1 MIVPYLR
8 QDLEIFRGNSRE
20 DGSPAWLLYDAVRN
34 KYFTLGLT
42 AFRLINNWSGGED
55 IQNFEKKINSQGI
68 ETTGD
73 EIKSFVSFLQQNNLI
88 IQPQGQGV
96 PFLMQQKNSLK
107 KSWLMHLI
115 HSYLFFKVPLFKPDE
130 WLERTLDKVKFL
142 GSKKIRNI
150 IYLLGFIGLFFVI
163 QQFENFTKTFLY
175 FFSFK
180 GLMIYFITL
189 ILVKCL
195 HELGH
200 AYVAKYHGC
209 RVSAIG
215 IAFLVFFPFLY
226 TDTTDAWRLRNHK
239 DRLLIN
245 FAGILTELH
254 LALIATFVWGILPEG
269 GLKSA
274 AFFIATTSWIS
285 SIVINVSPFM
295 RFDGYYV
302 FSDWL
307 KAENLQPRSFALAKW
322 KIRETLFGFNHKPPE
337 EINPSRRWTFIIY
350 AWSTWIYRFFL
361 FIGIALLVYYF
372 AFKVLGIIL
381 FVIEIYWF
389 IMLPILKELKQWW
402 MMRSEIKINKQSFR
416 TISILIICLMILFL
430 PWKSSMKIPA
440 IYVSEKYSKIYAPYP
455 AKIKEVFIVKEQ
467 EVDLGQNLIELYS
480 PELDEEINSIQRKIQ
495 LTKTKINRMSGTSGN
510 MDEYLTYQQRFIALQ
525 SELSGLIKIR
535 EKLVIKAPNKGKVK
549 DLASLSNNMWVS
561 NLDQL
566 LGIVHYGTGN
576 VKAFI
581 KEEQIDRFQENT
593 PAVFIPN
600 DGDHKK
606 IHLISKK
613 LDLSA
618 VNNLPYISLASIHN
632 GPIGIRNFTSGEYQ
646 YRPETAHYV
655 ADFKLVNKSSIK
667 FELPG
672 YVHIEGSRYSPFVKL
687 FKMYL
692 LFLSEKVAY
701 NKD

>member
-1 MIVPYLR
+1 MIIPYLR

-34 KYFTLGLT
+34 KYFTVGLT
-42 AFRLINNWSGGED
+42 AFRLIKNWRGGED

-73 EIKSFVSFLQQNNLI
+73 EIKSFIAFLQQNNLI

-107 KSWLMHLI
+107 KSWIMNLI
-115 HSYLFFKVPLFKPDE
+115 HSYLFFKIPLFTPDE
-130 WLERTLDKVKFL
+130 WLGRTLNKVKFL

-150 IYLLGFIGLFFVI
+150 IYILGFIGLFFVI

-175 FFSFK
+175 FFSLK

-189 ILVKCL
+189 VFVKCL

-200 AYVAKYHGC
+200 AYIAKYHGC

-254 LALIATFVWGILPEG
+254 LALIATFVWGVLPEG

-285 SIVINVSPFM
+285 SIAINVSPFM

-337 EINPSRRWTFIIY
+337 EISPSRRWTFIIY
-350 AWSTWIYRFFL
+350 AWSTWVYRFFL

-381 FVIEIYWF
+381 FAIEIYWF
-389 IMLPILKELKQWW
+389 IMLPIIKEMKQWW
-402 MMRSEIKINKQSFR
+402 MMRSEMKLNKQTFR
-416 TISILIICLMILFL
+416 TISILTITLMVLFL

-440 IYVSEKYSKIYAPYP
+440 VYISEKYSKIYSPYP
-455 AKIKEVFIVKEQ
+455 AKIKSVFITKDQ
-467 EVDLGQNLIELYS
+467 EVEAGQNLIELYS
-480 PELDEEINSIQRKIQ
+480 PELDKEINSIRRKIL

-510 MDEYLTYQQRFIALQ
+510 MDEYLTYNQRLIALQ
-525 SELSGLIKIR
+525 SELSGLTKSR

-549 DLASLSNNMWVS
+549 DLVSLSNEMWVS

-581 KEEQIDRFQENT
+581 REEQIDRFQENT

-606 IHLISKK
+606 IHLISNK
-613 LDLSA
+613 LDLSS
-618 VNNLPYISLASIHN
+618 VNNLPYVALASIHS
-632 GPIGIRNFTSGEYQ
+632 GPIAIRNFTSGEYQ
-646 YRPETAHYV
+646 YRPETAHYI

-672 YVHIEGSRYSPFVKL
+672 YVHVEGNRYSPFVRFFRNVFSVL
-687 FKMYL
+687 IRESGF
-692 LFLSEKVAY
+692 
-701 NKD
+701 

>member
-1 MIVPYLR
+1 MIIPYLR

-34 KYFTLGLT
+34 KYFTVGLT
-42 AFRLINNWSGGED
+42 AFRLIKNWRGGED

-73 EIKSFVSFLQQNNLI
+73 EIKSFIGFLQQNNLI

-96 PFLMQQKNSLK
+96 PYLMQQKNSLK
-107 KSWLMHLI
+107 KSWIMNLI
-115 HSYLFFKVPLFKPDE
+115 HSYLFFKIPLFTPDE
-130 WLERTLDKVKFL
+130 WLGRTLNKVKFL

-150 IYLLGFIGLFFVI
+150 IYILGFIGLFFVI

-175 FFSFK
+175 FFSLK

-189 ILVKCL
+189 VFVKCL

-200 AYVAKYHGC
+200 AYIAKYHGC

-254 LALIATFVWGILPEG
+254 LALIATFVWGVLPEG

-285 SIVINVSPFM
+285 SIAINVSPFM

-322 KIRETLFGFNHKPPE
+322 KVRETLFGFNHKPPE
-337 EINPSRRWTFIIY
+337 EISPSRRWTFIIY
-350 AWSTWIYRFFL
+350 AWSTWVYRFFL

-381 FVIEIYWF
+381 FAIEIYWF
-389 IMLPILKELKQWW
+389 IMLPIIKEMKQWW
-402 MMRSEIKINKQSFR
+402 MMRSEMKLNKQTFR
-416 TISILIICLMILFL
+416 TISILTITLMVLFL

-440 IYVSEKYSKIYAPYP
+440 VYISEKYSKIYSPYP
-455 AKIKEVFIVKEQ
+455 AKIKSVFITKDQ
-467 EVDLGQNLIELYS
+467 EVEAGQNLIELYS
-480 PELDEEINSIQRKIQ
+480 PELDKEINSIRRKIR

-510 MDEYLTYQQRFIALQ
+510 MDEYLTYNQRLIALQ
-525 SELSGLIKIR
+525 SELSGLTKTK

-549 DLASLSNNMWVS
+549 DLVSLSDEMWVS

-581 KEEQIDRFQENT
+581 REEQIDRFQENT

-606 IHLISKK
+606 IHLISNK
-613 LDLSA
+613 LDLSS
-618 VNNLPYISLASIHN
+618 VNNLPYVALASIHS
-632 GPIGIRNFTSGEYQ
+632 GPIAIRNFTSGEYQ
-646 YRPETAHYV
+646 YRPETAHYI

-672 YVHIEGSRYSPFVKL
+672 YVHVEGNRYSPFVRFFRNVFSVL
-687 FKMYL
+687 IRESGF
-692 LFLSEKVAY
+692 
-701 NKD
+701 

>member
-1 MIVPYLR
+1 MIIPYLR

-34 KYFTLGLT
+34 KYFTVGLT
-42 AFRLINNWSGGED
+42 AFRLIKNWRGGED

-73 EIKSFVSFLQQNNLI
+73 EIKSFIGFLQQNNLI

-107 KSWLMHLI
+107 KSWIMNLI
-115 HSYLFFKVPLFKPDE
+115 HSYLFFKIPLFTPDE
-130 WLERTLDKVKFL
+130 WLGRTLNKVKFL

-150 IYLLGFIGLFFVI
+150 IYILGFIGLFFVI

-175 FFSFK
+175 FFSLK
-180 GLMIYFITL
+180 GLMLYFITL
-189 ILVKCL
+189 VFVKCL

-200 AYVAKYHGC
+200 AYIAKYHGC

-254 LALIATFVWGILPEG
+254 LALIATFVWGVLPEG

-285 SIVINVSPFM
+285 SIAINVSPFM

-322 KIRETLFGFNHKPPE
+322 KVRETLFGFNHKPPE
-337 EINPSRRWTFIIY
+337 EISPSRRWTFIIY
-350 AWSTWIYRFFL
+350 AWSTWVYRFFL

-381 FVIEIYWF
+381 FAIEIYWF
-389 IMLPILKELKQWW
+389 IMLPIIKEMKQWW
-402 MMRSEIKINKQSFR
+402 MMRSEMKLNKQTFR
-416 TISILIICLMILFL
+416 TISILTITLMVLFL

-440 IYVSEKYSKIYAPYP
+440 VYISEKYSKIYSPYP
-455 AKIKEVFIVKEQ
+455 AKIKSVFITKDQ
-467 EVDLGQNLIELYS
+467 EVEAGQNLIELYS
-480 PELDEEINSIQRKIQ
+480 PELDKEINSIRRKIL

-510 MDEYLTYQQRFIALQ
+510 MDEYLTYNQRLIALQ
-525 SELSGLIKIR
+525 SELSGLTKTK

-549 DLASLSNNMWVS
+549 DLVSLSDEMWVS

-581 KEEQIDRFQENT
+581 REEQIDRFQENT

-606 IHLISKK
+606 IHLISNK
-613 LDLSA
+613 LDLSS
-618 VNNLPYISLASIHN
+618 VNNLPYVALASIHS
-632 GPIGIRNFTSGEYQ
+632 GPIAIRNFTSGEYQ
-646 YRPETAHYV
+646 YRPETAHYI

-672 YVHIEGSRYSPFVKL
+672 YVHVEGNRYSPFVRFFRNVFSVL
-687 FKMYL
+687 IRESGF
-692 LFLSEKVAY
+692 
-701 NKD
+701 

>member
-1 MIVPYLR
+1 MIIPYLR

-34 KYFTLGLT
+34 KYFTVGLT
-42 AFRLINNWSGGED
+42 AFRLIKNWRGGED

-73 EIKSFVSFLQQNNLI
+73 EIKSFIGFLQQNNLI

-96 PFLMQQKNSLK
+96 PYLMQQKNSLK
-107 KSWLMHLI
+107 KSWIMNLI
-115 HSYLFFKVPLFKPDE
+115 HSYLFFKIPLFTPDE
-130 WLERTLDKVKFL
+130 WLGRTLHKVKFL

-150 IYLLGFIGLFFVI
+150 IYILGFIGLFFVI

-180 GLMIYFITL
+180 GLMIYFVTL
-189 ILVKCL
+189 VFVKCL

-200 AYVAKYHGC
+200 AYIAKYHGC

-254 LALIATFVWGILPEG
+254 LALIATFVWGVLPEG

-285 SIVINVSPFM
+285 SIAINVSPFM

-337 EINPSRRWTFIIY
+337 EISPSRRWTFIIY
-350 AWSTWIYRFFL
+350 AWSTWVYRFFL

-381 FVIEIYWF
+381 FAIEIYWF
-389 IMLPILKELKQWW
+389 IMLPIIKEMKQWW
-402 MMRSEIKINKQSFR
+402 MMRSEMKLNKQTFR
-416 TISILIICLMILFL
+416 TISILTITLMVLFL

-440 IYVSEKYSKIYAPYP
+440 VYISEKYSKIYSPYP
-455 AKIKEVFIVKEQ
+455 AKIKSVFITKDQ
-467 EVDLGQNLIELYS
+467 EVEAGQNLIELYS
-480 PELDEEINSIQRKIQ
+480 PELDKEINSIRRKIR

-510 MDEYLTYQQRFIALQ
+510 MDEYLTYNQRLIALQ
-525 SELSGLIKIR
+525 SELSGLTKTK

-549 DLASLSNNMWVS
+549 DLVSLSNEMWVS

-581 KEEQIDRFQENT
+581 REEQIDRFQENT

-606 IHLISKK
+606 IHLISNK
-613 LDLSA
+613 LDLSS
-618 VNNLPYISLASIHN
+618 VNNLPYVALASIHN
-632 GPIGIRNFTSGEYQ
+632 GPIAIRNFTSGEYQ

-655 ADFKLVNKSSIK
+655 ADFKLVNESRIK

-672 YVHIEGSRYSPFVKL
+672 YVHVEGNRYSPFVRFFRNVFSVL
-687 FKMYL
+687 IRESGF
-692 LFLSEKVAY
+692 
-701 NKD
+701 

>member
-1 MIVPYLR
+1 MIIPYLR

-34 KYFTLGLT
+34 KYFTVGLT
-42 AFRLINNWSGGED
+42 AFRLIKNWRGGED

-73 EIKSFVSFLQQNNLI
+73 EIKSFIGFLQQNNLI

-96 PFLMQQKNSLK
+96 PYLMQQKNSLK
-107 KSWLMHLI
+107 KSWIMNLI
-115 HSYLFFKVPLFKPDE
+115 HSYLFFKIPLFTPDE
-130 WLERTLDKVKFL
+130 WLGRTLHKVKFL

-150 IYLLGFIGLFFVI
+150 IYILGFIGLFFVI

-180 GLMIYFITL
+180 GLMIYFVTL
-189 ILVKCL
+189 VFVKCL

-200 AYVAKYHGC
+200 AYIAKYHGC

-285 SIVINVSPFM
+285 SIAINVSPFM

-322 KIRETLFGFNHKPPE
+322 KVRETLFGFNHKPPE
-337 EINPSRRWTFIIY
+337 EISPSRRWTFIIY
-350 AWSTWIYRFFL
+350 AWSTWVYRFFL

-381 FVIEIYWF
+381 FAIEIYWF
-389 IMLPILKELKQWW
+389 IMLPIIKEMKQWW
-402 MMRSEIKINKQSFR
+402 MMRSEMKLNKQTFR
-416 TISILIICLMILFL
+416 TISILIITLMVLFL

-440 IYVSEKYSKIYAPYP
+440 VYISEKYSKIYSPYP
-455 AKIKEVFIVKEQ
+455 AKIKSVFITKDQ
-467 EVDLGQNLIELYS
+467 EVEAGQNLIELYS
-480 PELDEEINSIQRKIQ
+480 PGLDKEINSIRRKIL

-510 MDEYLTYQQRFIALQ
+510 MDEYLTYNQRLIALQ
-525 SELSGLIKIR
+525 SELSGLTKTK

-549 DLASLSNNMWVS
+549 DLVSLSNEMWVS

-581 KEEQIDRFQENT
+581 REEQIDRFQENT

-606 IHLISKK
+606 IHLISNK
-613 LDLSA
+613 LDLSS
-618 VNNLPYISLASIHN
+618 VNNLPYVALASIHN
-632 GPIGIRNFTSGEYQ
+632 GPIAIRNFTSGEYQ
-646 YRPETAHYV
+646 YRPETAHYI
-655 ADFKLVNKSSIK
+655 ADFKLVNQSSIK

-672 YVHIEGSRYSPFVKL
+672 YVHVEGNRYSPFVRFFRNVFSVL
-687 FKMYL
+687 IRESGF
-692 LFLSEKVAY
+692 
-701 NKD
+701 

>member
-1 MIVPYLR
+1 MIIPYLR

-34 KYFTLGLT
+34 KYFTVGLT
-42 AFRLINNWSGGED
+42 AFRLIKNWRGGED

-73 EIKSFVSFLQQNNLI
+73 EIKSFIGFLQQNNLI

-96 PFLMQQKNSLK
+96 PYLMQQKNSLK
-107 KSWLMHLI
+107 KSWIMNLI
-115 HSYLFFKVPLFKPDE
+115 HSYLFFKIPLFTPDE
-130 WLERTLDKVKFL
+130 WLGRTLNKVKFL

-150 IYLLGFIGLFFVI
+150 IYILGFIGLFFVI

-175 FFSFK
+175 FFSLK

-189 ILVKCL
+189 VFVKCL

-200 AYVAKYHGC
+200 AYIAKYHGC

-285 SIVINVSPFM
+285 SIAINVSPFM

-337 EINPSRRWTFIIY
+337 EISPSRRWTFIIY
-350 AWSTWIYRFFL
+350 AWSTWVYRFFL

-381 FVIEIYWF
+381 FAIEIYWF
-389 IMLPILKELKQWW
+389 IMLPIIKEMKQWW
-402 MMRSEIKINKQSFR
+402 MMRSEMKLNKQTFR
-416 TISILIICLMILFL
+416 TISILTITLMVLFL

-440 IYVSEKYSKIYAPYP
+440 VYISEKYSKIYSPYP
-455 AKIKEVFIVKEQ
+455 AKIKSVFITKDQ
-467 EVDLGQNLIELYS
+467 EVEAGQNLIELYS
-480 PELDEEINSIQRKIQ
+480 PELDKEINSIRRKIL

-510 MDEYLTYQQRFIALQ
+510 MDEYLTYNQRLIALQ
-525 SELSGLIKIR
+525 SELSGLTKTK

-549 DLASLSNNMWVS
+549 DLVSLSNEMWVS

-581 KEEQIDRFQENT
+581 REEQIDRFQENT

-606 IHLISKK
+606 IHLISNK
-613 LDLSA
+613 LDLSS
-618 VNNLPYISLASIHN
+618 VNNLPYVALASIHS
-632 GPIGIRNFTSGEYQ
+632 GPIAIRNFTSGEYQ
-646 YRPETAHYV
+646 YRPETAHYI

-672 YVHIEGSRYSPFVKL
+672 YVHVEGNRYSPFVRFFRNVFSVL
-687 FKMYL
+687 IRESGF
-692 LFLSEKVAY
+692 
-701 NKD
+701 

>member
-1 MIVPYLR
+1 MIIPYLR

-34 KYFTLGLT
+34 KYFTVGLT
-42 AFRLINNWSGGED
+42 AFRLIKNWRGGED

-73 EIKSFVSFLQQNNLI
+73 EIKSFIGFLQQNNLI

-107 KSWLMHLI
+107 KSWIMNLI
-115 HSYLFFKVPLFKPDE
+115 HSYLFFKIPLFTPDE
-130 WLERTLDKVKFL
+130 WLGRTLNKVKFL

-150 IYLLGFIGLFFVI
+150 IYILGFIGLFFVI

-175 FFSFK
+175 FFSLK

-189 ILVKCL
+189 VFVKCL

-200 AYVAKYHGC
+200 AYIAKYHGC

-254 LALIATFVWGILPEG
+254 LALIATFVWGVLPEG

-285 SIVINVSPFM
+285 SIAINVSPFM

-322 KIRETLFGFNHKPPE
+322 KVRETLFGFNHKPPE
-337 EINPSRRWTFIIY
+337 EISPSRRWTFIIY
-350 AWSTWIYRFFL
+350 AWSTWVYRFFL

-381 FVIEIYWF
+381 FAIEIYWF
-389 IMLPILKELKQWW
+389 IMLPIIKEMKQWW
-402 MMRSEIKINKQSFR
+402 MMRSEMKLNKQTFR
-416 TISILIICLMILFL
+416 TISILSITLMVLFL

-440 IYVSEKYSKIYAPYP
+440 VYISEKYSKIYSPYP
-455 AKIKEVFIVKEQ
+455 AKIKSVFITKDQ
-467 EVDLGQNLIELYS
+467 EVEAGQNLIELYS
-480 PELDEEINSIQRKIQ
+480 PELDKEINSIRRKLL

-510 MDEYLTYQQRFIALQ
+510 MDEYLTYNQRLIALQ
-525 SELSGLIKIR
+525 SELSGLTKTK

-549 DLASLSNNMWVS
+549 DLVSLSDEMWVS

-581 KEEQIDRFQENT
+581 REEQIDRFQENT

-606 IHLISKK
+606 IHLISNK
-613 LDLSA
+613 LDLSS
-618 VNNLPYISLASIHN
+618 VNNLPYVALASIHS
-632 GPIGIRNFTSGEYQ
+632 GPIAIRNFTSGEYQ
-646 YRPETAHYV
+646 YRPETAHYI

-672 YVHIEGSRYSPFVKL
+672 YVHVEGNRYSPFVRFFRNVFSVL
-687 FKMYL
+687 IRESGF
-692 LFLSEKVAY
+692 
-701 NKD
+701 

>member
-1 MIVPYLR
+1 MIIPYLR

-42 AFRLINNWSGGED
+42 AFRLIKNWRGGED
-55 IQNFEKKINSQGI
+55 IQNFEKKINTQGI

-73 EIKSFVSFLQQNNLI
+73 EIKSFVGFLQQNNLI

-96 PFLMQQKNSLK
+96 PYLMQQKNSLK
-107 KSWLMHLI
+107 KSWLMNLI
-115 HSYLFFKVPLFKPDE
+115 HSYLFFKIPLFTPDE
-130 WLERTLDKVKFL
+130 WLGRTYNKVKFL

-150 IYLLGFIGLFFVI
+150 IYILGFIGLFLVI
-163 QQFENFTKTFLY
+163 QQFENFSKTFLY
-175 FFSFK
+175 FFSIK
-180 GLMIYFITL
+180 GLMLYFITL
-189 ILVKCL
+189 VFVKCL

-200 AYVAKYHGC
+200 AYIAKHHGC

-239 DRLLIN
+239 ERLLIN
-245 FAGILTELH
+245 FAGIFTELH
-254 LALIATFVWGILPEG
+254 LALIATFVWGVLPEG

-285 SIVINVSPFM
+285 SIAINVSPFM

-322 KIRETLFGFNHKPPE
+322 KTRETLFGFNHKPPE

-350 AWSTWIYRFFL
+350 AWSTWVYRLFL

-381 FVIEIYWF
+381 FAIEIYWF
-389 IMLPILKELKQWW
+389 IMLPIIKEIKQWW
-402 MMRSEIKINKQSFR
+402 LMRSEMRINKQTFR
-416 TISILIICLMILFL
+416 TTAILIITLMVLFL

-440 IYVSEKYSKIYAPYP
+440 VYISEKYSKIYSPYS
-455 AKIKEVFIVKEQ
+455 AKIKSVLITKDQ
-467 EVDLGQNLIELYS
+467 EVVVGQNLIELYS
-480 PELDEEINSIQRKIQ
+480 PELDKDINSIRRKIL

-510 MDEYLTYQQRFIALQ
+510 MDEYLTYNQRLIALQ
-525 SELSGLIKIR
+525 SELSGLTKTK
-535 EKLVIKAPNKGKVK
+535 EKLLIKAPNKGKVK
-549 DLASLSNNMWVS
+549 DLVSLSNEMWVS

-581 KEEQIDRFQENT
+581 REEHIDRFQENT

-606 IHLISKK
+606 IHLISSK
-613 LDLSA
+613 LDLSS
-618 VNNLPYISLASIHN
+618 VNNLPYIALSSIHS
-632 GPIGIRNFTSGEYQ
+632 GPIAIRNFTSGEYQ

-672 YVHIEGSRYSPFVKL
+672 YVHVEGNRYSPFVRFFRNVFSVL
-687 FKMYL
+687 IRESGF
-692 LFLSEKVAY
+692 
-701 NKD
+701 

>member
-1 MIVPYLR
+1 MIIPYLR

-34 KYFTLGLT
+34 KYFTVGLT
-42 AFRLINNWSGGED
+42 AFRLIKNWRGGED

-73 EIKSFVSFLQQNNLI
+73 EIKSFIGFLQQNNLI

-107 KSWLMHLI
+107 KSWIMNLI
-115 HSYLFFKVPLFKPDE
+115 HSYLFFKIPLFTPDE
-130 WLERTLDKVKFL
+130 WLGRTLNKVKFL

-150 IYLLGFIGLFFVI
+150 IYILGFIGLFFVI

-175 FFSFK
+175 FFSLK
-180 GLMIYFITL
+180 GLMLYFITL
-189 ILVKCL
+189 VFVKCL

-200 AYVAKYHGC
+200 AYIAKYHGC

-254 LALIATFVWGILPEG
+254 LALIATFVWGVLPEG

-285 SIVINVSPFM
+285 SIAINVSPFM

-322 KIRETLFGFNHKPPE
+322 KVRETLFGFNHKPPE
-337 EINPSRRWTFIIY
+337 EISPSRRWTFIIY
-350 AWSTWIYRFFL
+350 AWSTWVYRFFL

-381 FVIEIYWF
+381 FAIEIYWF
-389 IMLPILKELKQWW
+389 IMLPIIKEMKQWW
-402 MMRSEIKINKQSFR
+402 MMRSEMKLNKQTFR
-416 TISILIICLMILFL
+416 TISILTITLMVLFL

-440 IYVSEKYSKIYAPYP
+440 VYISEKYSKIYSPYP
-455 AKIKEVFIVKEQ
+455 AKIKSVFITKDQ
-467 EVDLGQNLIELYS
+467 EVEAGQNLIELYS
-480 PELDEEINSIQRKIQ
+480 PELDKEINSIRRKLL

-510 MDEYLTYQQRFIALQ
+510 MDEYLTYNQRLIALQ
-525 SELSGLIKIR
+525 SELSGLTKTK

-549 DLASLSNNMWVS
+549 DLVSLSDEMWVS

-581 KEEQIDRFQENT
+581 REEQIDRFQENT

-606 IHLISKK
+606 IHLISNK
-613 LDLSA
+613 LDLSS
-618 VNNLPYISLASIHN
+618 VNNLPYVALASIHS
-632 GPIGIRNFTSGEYQ
+632 GPIAIRNFTSGEYQ
-646 YRPETAHYV
+646 YRPETAHYI

-672 YVHIEGSRYSPFVKL
+672 YVHVEGNRYSPFVRFFRNVFSVL
-687 FKMYL
+687 IRESGF
-692 LFLSEKVAY
+692 
-701 NKD
+701 

>member
-1 MIVPYLR
+1 MIIPYLR

-34 KYFTLGLT
+34 KYFTVGLT
-42 AFRLINNWSGGED
+42 AFRLIKNWRGGED

-73 EIKSFVSFLQQNNLI
+73 EIKSFIGFLQQNNLI

-96 PFLMQQKNSLK
+96 PYLMQQKNSLK
-107 KSWLMHLI
+107 KSWIMNLI
-115 HSYLFFKVPLFKPDE
+115 HSYLFFKIPLFTPDE
-130 WLERTLDKVKFL
+130 WLGRTLHKVKFL

-150 IYLLGFIGLFFVI
+150 IYILGFIGLFLVI
-163 QQFENFTKTFLY
+163 QQFENFAKTFLY

-180 GLMIYFITL
+180 GLMIYFVTL
-189 ILVKCL
+189 VFVKCL

-200 AYVAKYHGC
+200 AYIAKYHGC

-285 SIVINVSPFM
+285 SIAINVSPFM

-322 KIRETLFGFNHKPPE
+322 KVRETLFGFNHKPPE
-337 EINPSRRWTFIIY
+337 EISPSRRWTFIIY
-350 AWSTWIYRFFL
+350 AWSTWVYRFFL

-381 FVIEIYWF
+381 FAIEIYWF
-389 IMLPILKELKQWW
+389 IMLPIIKEMKQWW
-402 MMRSEIKINKQSFR
+402 MMRSEMKLNKQTFR
-416 TISILIICLMILFL
+416 TVCILIITLMVLFL

-440 IYVSEKYSKIYAPYP
+440 VYISEKYSKIYSPYP
-455 AKIKEVFIVKEQ
+455 AKIRSVFVTKDQ
-467 EVDLGQNLIELYS
+467 EVEAGQNLIELYS
-480 PELDEEINSIQRKIQ
+480 PGLDQEINSIRRKIL

-510 MDEYLTYQQRFIALQ
+510 MDEYLTYNQRLIALQ
-525 SELSGLIKIR
+525 SELSGLTNTK
-535 EKLVIKAPNKGKVK
+535 EKLIIKAPNKGKVK
-549 DLASLSNNMWVS
+549 DLVSLSNEMWVS

-566 LGIVHYGTGN
+566 LGIVHYGTGS

-581 KEEQIDRFQENT
+581 REEQIDRFQENT

-606 IHLISKK
+606 IHLISNN
-613 LDLSA
+613 LDLSS
-618 VNNLPYISLASIHN
+618 VNNLPYIALASIHN
-632 GPIGIRNFTSGEYQ
+632 GPIAIRNCTSGEYQ

-655 ADFKLVNKSSIK
+655 ADFKLVNESRIK

-672 YVHIEGSRYSPFVKL
+672 YVHVEGNRYSPFIRFFRNVFSVL
-687 FKMYL
+687 IRESGF
-692 LFLSEKVAY
+692 
-701 NKD
+701 

>member
-1 MIVPYLR
+1 MIIPYLR

-34 KYFTLGLT
+34 KYFTVGLT
-42 AFRLINNWSGGED
+42 AFRLIKNWRGGED

-73 EIKSFVSFLQQNNLI
+73 EIKSFIGFLQQNNLI

-96 PFLMQQKNSLK
+96 PYLMQQKNSLK
-107 KSWLMHLI
+107 KSWIMNLI
-115 HSYLFFKVPLFKPDE
+115 HSYLFFKIPLFTPDE
-130 WLERTLDKVKFL
+130 WLGRTLHKVKFL

-150 IYLLGFIGLFFVI
+150 IYILGFIGLFFVI

-180 GLMIYFITL
+180 GLMIYFVTL
-189 ILVKCL
+189 VFVKCL

-200 AYVAKYHGC
+200 AYIAKYHGC

-254 LALIATFVWGILPEG
+254 LALIATFVWGVLPEG

-285 SIVINVSPFM
+285 SIAINVSPFM

-337 EINPSRRWTFIIY
+337 EISPSRRWTFIIY
-350 AWSTWIYRFFL
+350 AWSTWVYRFFL

-381 FVIEIYWF
+381 FAIEIYWF
-389 IMLPILKELKQWW
+389 IMLPIIKEMKQWW
-402 MMRSEIKINKQSFR
+402 MMRSEMKLNKQTFR
-416 TISILIICLMILFL
+416 TVSILIITLMILFL

-440 IYVSEKYSKIYAPYP
+440 VYISEKYSKIYSPYP
-455 AKIKEVFIVKEQ
+455 AKIKSVFITKDQ
-467 EVDLGQNLIELYS
+467 EVEAGQNLIELYS
-480 PELDEEINSIQRKIQ
+480 PSLDKEINSIRRKIL

-510 MDEYLTYQQRFIALQ
+510 MDEYLTYNQRLIALQ
-525 SELSGLIKIR
+525 SELSGLTKTK

-549 DLASLSNNMWVS
+549 DLVSLSNEMWVS

-581 KEEQIDRFQENT
+581 REEQIDRFQENT

-606 IHLISKK
+606 IHLISNK
-613 LDLSA
+613 LDLSS
-618 VNNLPYISLASIHN
+618 VNNLPYVALASIHS
-632 GPIGIRNFTSGEYQ
+632 GPIAIRNFTSGEYQ
-646 YRPETAHYV
+646 YRPETAHYI
-655 ADFKLVNKSSIK
+655 ADFKLVNQSSIK

-672 YVHIEGSRYSPFVKL
+672 YVHVEGNRYSPFVRFFRNVFSVL
-687 FKMYL
+687 IRESGF
-692 LFLSEKVAY
+692 
-701 NKD
+701 

>member
-1 MIVPYLR
+1 MIIPYLR

-42 AFRLINNWSGGED
+42 AFRLIKNWRGGED
-55 IQNFEKKINSQGI
+55 IQNFEKKINTQGI

-73 EIKSFVSFLQQNNLI
+73 EIKSFVGFLQQNNLI

-96 PFLMQQKNSLK
+96 PYLMQQKNSLK
-107 KSWLMHLI
+107 KSWLMNLI
-115 HSYLFFKVPLFKPDE
+115 HSYLFFKIPLFTPDE
-130 WLERTLDKVKFL
+130 WLGRTYNKVKFL

-150 IYLLGFIGLFFVI
+150 IYILGFIGLFLVI
-163 QQFENFTKTFLY
+163 QQFENFSKTFLY
-175 FFSFK
+175 FFSIK
-180 GLMIYFITL
+180 GLMLYFITL
-189 ILVKCL
+189 VFVKCL

-200 AYVAKYHGC
+200 AYIAKHHGC

-239 DRLLIN
+239 ERLLIN
-245 FAGILTELH
+245 FAGIFTELH
-254 LALIATFVWGILPEG
+254 LALIATFVWGVLPEG

-285 SIVINVSPFM
+285 SIAINVSPFM

-322 KIRETLFGFNHKPPE
+322 KTRETLFGFNHKPPE

-350 AWSTWIYRFFL
+350 AWSTWVYRLFL

-381 FVIEIYWF
+381 FAIEIYWF
-389 IMLPILKELKQWW
+389 IMLPIIKEIKQWW
-402 MMRSEIKINKQSFR
+402 LMRSEMRINKQTFR
-416 TISILIICLMILFL
+416 TTAILIITLMVLFL

-440 IYVSEKYSKIYAPYP
+440 VYISEKYSKIYSPYS
-455 AKIKEVFIVKEQ
+455 AKIKSVLITKDQ
-467 EVDLGQNLIELYS
+467 EVEVGQNLIELYS
-480 PELDEEINSIQRKIQ
+480 PELDKDINSIRRKIL

-510 MDEYLTYQQRFIALQ
+510 MDEYLTYNQRLIALQ
-525 SELSGLIKIR
+525 SELSGLTKIK

-549 DLASLSNNMWVS
+549 DLVSLSNEMWVS

-581 KEEQIDRFQENT
+581 REEHIDRFQENT

-606 IHLISKK
+606 IHLISSK
-613 LDLSA
+613 LDLSS
-618 VNNLPYISLASIHN
+618 VNNLPYIALSSIHS
-632 GPIGIRNFTSGEYQ
+632 GPIAIRNFTSGEYQ

-672 YVHIEGSRYSPFVKL
+672 YVHVEGNRYSPFVKFFRNVFSVL
-687 FKMYL
+687 IRESGF
-692 LFLSEKVAY
+692 
-701 NKD
+701 

>member
-1 MIVPYLR
+1 MIIPYLR

-34 KYFTLGLT
+34 KYFTVGLT
-42 AFRLINNWSGGED
+42 AFRLIKNWRGGED

-73 EIKSFVSFLQQNNLI
+73 EIKSFIGFLQQNNLI

-96 PFLMQQKNSLK
+96 PYLMQQKNSLK
-107 KSWLMHLI
+107 KSWIMNLI
-115 HSYLFFKVPLFKPDE
+115 HSYLFFKIPLFTPDE
-130 WLERTLDKVKFL
+130 WLGRTLHKVKFL

-150 IYLLGFIGLFFVI
+150 IYILGFIGLFFVI

-180 GLMIYFITL
+180 GLMIYFVTL
-189 ILVKCL
+189 VFVKCL

-200 AYVAKYHGC
+200 AYIAKYHGC

-285 SIVINVSPFM
+285 SIAINVSPFM

-322 KIRETLFGFNHKPPE
+322 KVRETLFGFNHKPPE
-337 EINPSRRWTFIIY
+337 EISPSRRWTFIIY
-350 AWSTWIYRFFL
+350 AWATWVYRFFL

-381 FVIEIYWF
+381 FAIEIYWF
-389 IMLPILKELKQWW
+389 IMLPIIKEMKQWW
-402 MMRSEIKINKQSFR
+402 MMRSEMKLNKQTFR
-416 TISILIICLMILFL
+416 TISVLIITLMILFL

-440 IYVSEKYSKIYAPYP
+440 VYISEKYSKIYSPYP
-455 AKIKEVFIVKEQ
+455 AKIKSVFITKDQ
-467 EVDLGQNLIELYS
+467 EVEAGQNLIELYS
-480 PELDEEINSIQRKIQ
+480 PGLDKEINSIRRKIL

-510 MDEYLTYQQRFIALQ
+510 MDEYLTYNQRLIALQ
-525 SELSGLIKIR
+525 SELSGLTKTK

-549 DLASLSNNMWVS
+549 DLVSLSNEMWVS

-581 KEEQIDRFQENT
+581 REEQIDRFQENT

-606 IHLISKK
+606 IHLISNK
-613 LDLSA
+613 LDLSS
-618 VNNLPYISLASIHN
+618 VNNLPYVALASIHN
-632 GPIGIRNFTSGEYQ
+632 GPIAIRNFTSGEYQ
-646 YRPETAHYV
+646 YRPETAHYI
-655 ADFKLVNKSSIK
+655 ADFKLVNQSSIK

-672 YVHIEGSRYSPFVKL
+672 YVHVEGNRYSPFVRFFRNVFSVL
-687 FKMYL
+687 IRESGF
-692 LFLSEKVAY
+692 
-701 NKD
+701 

>member
-1 MIVPYLR
+1 MIIPYLR

-34 KYFTLGLT
+34 KYFTVGLT
-42 AFRLINNWSGGED
+42 AFRLIKNWRGGED

-68 ETTGD
+68 ETTGE
-73 EIKSFVSFLQQNNLI
+73 EIKSFIGFLQQNNLI

-107 KSWLMHLI
+107 KSWIMNLI
-115 HSYLFFKVPLFKPDE
+115 HSYLFFKIPLFTPDE
-130 WLERTLDKVKFL
+130 WLGRTLNKVKFL

-150 IYLLGFIGLFFVI
+150 IYILGFIGLFFVI

-175 FFSFK
+175 FFSLK

-189 ILVKCL
+189 VFVKCL

-200 AYVAKYHGC
+200 AYIAKYHGC

-254 LALIATFVWGILPEG
+254 LALIATFVWGVLPEG

-285 SIVINVSPFM
+285 SIAINVSPFM

-337 EINPSRRWTFIIY
+337 EISPSRRWTFIIY
-350 AWSTWIYRFFL
+350 AWSTWVYRFFL

-381 FVIEIYWF
+381 FAIEIYWF
-389 IMLPILKELKQWW
+389 IMLPIIKEMKQWW
-402 MMRSEIKINKQSFR
+402 MMRSEMKLNKQTFR
-416 TISILIICLMILFL
+416 TISILTITLMVLFL

-440 IYVSEKYSKIYAPYP
+440 VYISEKYSKIYSPYP
-455 AKIKEVFIVKEQ
+455 AKIKSVFITKDQ
-467 EVDLGQNLIELYS
+467 EVEAGQNLIELYS
-480 PELDEEINSIQRKIQ
+480 PDLDKEINSIRRKIL

-510 MDEYLTYQQRFIALQ
+510 MDEYLTYNQRLIALQ
-525 SELSGLIKIR
+525 SELSGLTKTK
-535 EKLVIKAPNKGKVK
+535 EKLIIKAPNKGKVK
-549 DLASLSNNMWVS
+549 DLVSLSNEMWVS

-581 KEEQIDRFQENT
+581 REEQIDRFQENT

-606 IHLISKK
+606 IHLISNK
-613 LDLSA
+613 LDLSS
-618 VNNLPYISLASIHN
+618 VNNLPYVALASIHS
-632 GPIGIRNFTSGEYQ
+632 GPIAIRNFTSGEYQ
-646 YRPETAHYV
+646 YRPETAHYI

-672 YVHIEGSRYSPFVKL
+672 YVHVEGNRYSPFVRFFRNVFSVL
-687 FKMYL
+687 IRESGF
-692 LFLSEKVAY
+692 
-701 NKD
+701 

>member
-1 MIVPYLR
+1 MIIPYLR

-34 KYFTLGLT
+34 KYFTVGLT
-42 AFRLINNWSGGED
+42 AFRLIKNWRGGED

-73 EIKSFVSFLQQNNLI
+73 EIKSFIGFLQQNNLI

-107 KSWLMHLI
+107 KSWIMNLI
-115 HSYLFFKVPLFKPDE
+115 HSYLFFKIPLFTPDE
-130 WLERTLDKVKFL
+130 WLGKTLNKVKFL

-150 IYLLGFIGLFFVI
+150 IYILGFIGLFFVI

-175 FFSFK
+175 FFSLK

-189 ILVKCL
+189 VFVKCL

-200 AYVAKYHGC
+200 AYIAKYHGC

-254 LALIATFVWGILPEG
+254 LALIATFVWGVLPEG

-285 SIVINVSPFM
+285 SIAINVSPFM

-337 EINPSRRWTFIIY
+337 EISPSRRWTFIIY
-350 AWSTWIYRFFL
+350 AWSTWVYRFFL

-381 FVIEIYWF
+381 FAIEIYWF
-389 IMLPILKELKQWW
+389 IMLPIIKEMKQWW
-402 MMRSEIKINKQSFR
+402 MMRSEMKLNKQTFR
-416 TISILIICLMILFL
+416 TISILTITLMVLFL

-440 IYVSEKYSKIYAPYP
+440 VYISEKYSKIYSPYP
-455 AKIKEVFIVKEQ
+455 AKIKSVFITKDQ
-467 EVDLGQNLIELYS
+467 EVEAGQNLIELYS
-480 PELDEEINSIQRKIQ
+480 PELDKEINSIRRKLL

-510 MDEYLTYQQRFIALQ
+510 MDEYLTYNQRLIALQ
-525 SELSGLIKIR
+525 SELSGLTKTK

-549 DLASLSNNMWVS
+549 DLVSLSDEMWVS

-581 KEEQIDRFQENT
+581 REEQIDRFQENT

-606 IHLISKK
+606 IHLISNK
-613 LDLSA
+613 LDLSS
-618 VNNLPYISLASIHN
+618 VNNLPYVALASIHS
-632 GPIGIRNFTSGEYQ
+632 GPIAIRNFTSGEYQ
-646 YRPETAHYV
+646 YRPETAHYI

-672 YVHIEGSRYSPFVKL
+672 YVHVEGNRYSPFVRFFRNVFSVL
-687 FKMYL
+687 IRESGF
-692 LFLSEKVAY
+692 
-701 NKD
+701 

>member
-1 MIVPYLR
+1 MIIPYLR

-34 KYFTLGLT
+34 KYFTVGLT
-42 AFRLINNWSGGED
+42 AFRLIKNWRGGED

-73 EIKSFVSFLQQNNLI
+73 EIKSFIGFLQQNNLI

-96 PFLMQQKNSLK
+96 PYLMQQKNSLK
-107 KSWLMHLI
+107 KSWIMNLI
-115 HSYLFFKVPLFKPDE
+115 HSYLFFKIPLFTPDE
-130 WLERTLDKVKFL
+130 WLGRTFSKVKFL

-150 IYLLGFIGLFFVI
+150 IYILGFIGLFLVI
-163 QQFENFTKTFLY
+163 QQFENFAKTFLY

-189 ILVKCL
+189 VFVKCL

-200 AYVAKYHGC
+200 AYIAKYHGC

-254 LALIATFVWGILPEG
+254 LALIATFIWGILPEG

-285 SIVINVSPFM
+285 SIAINVSPFM
-295 RFDGYYV
+295 RFDGYYI

-322 KIRETLFGFNHKPPE
+322 KVRETLFGFNHKPPE

-350 AWSTWIYRFFL
+350 AWSTWVYRFFL

-381 FVIEIYWF
+381 FAIEIYWF
-389 IMLPILKELKQWW
+389 IMLPIIKEMKQWW
-402 MMRSEIKINKQSFR
+402 MMRSKMKLNKQTFR
-416 TISILIICLMILFL
+416 TVCILIITLMVLFL

-440 IYVSEKYSKIYAPYP
+440 VYISEKYSEIYSPYP
-455 AKIKEVFIVKEQ
+455 AKIKSVFITKDQ
-467 EVDLGQNLIELYS
+467 EVEAGQNLIELYS
-480 PELDEEINSIQRKIQ
+480 PRLDKEINSIRIKIL

-510 MDEYLTYQQRFIALQ
+510 MDEYLTYNQRLIALQ
-525 SELSGLIKIR
+525 SELSGLTKTK

-549 DLASLSNNMWVS
+549 DLVSLSNEMWVS

-581 KEEQIDRFQENT
+581 REEQIDRFQENT

-606 IHLISKK
+606 IHLISNK
-613 LDLSA
+613 LDLSS
-618 VNNLPYISLASIHN
+618 VNNLPYIALASIHN
-632 GPIGIRNFTSGEYQ
+632 GPIAIRNFTSGEYQ

-655 ADFKLVNKSSIK
+655 ADFKLVNESRIK

-672 YVHIEGSRYSPFVKL
+672 YVHVEGNRYSPFVKFFRNVFSVL
-687 FKMYL
+687 IRESGF
-692 LFLSEKVAY
+692 
-701 NKD
+701 

>member
-1 MIVPYLR
+1 MIIPYLR

-34 KYFTLGLT
+34 KYFTVGLT
-42 AFRLINNWSGGED
+42 AFRLIKNWRGGED

-68 ETTGD
+68 ETTGE
-73 EIKSFVSFLQQNNLI
+73 EIKSFIGFLQQNNLI

-107 KSWLMHLI
+107 KSWIMNLI
-115 HSYLFFKVPLFKPDE
+115 HSYLFFKIPLFTPDE
-130 WLERTLDKVKFL
+130 WLGRTLNKVKFL

-150 IYLLGFIGLFFVI
+150 IYILGFIGLFFVI

-175 FFSFK
+175 FFSLK

-189 ILVKCL
+189 VFVKCL

-200 AYVAKYHGC
+200 AYIAKYHGC

-254 LALIATFVWGILPEG
+254 LALIATFVWGVLPEG

-285 SIVINVSPFM
+285 SIAINVSPFM

-337 EINPSRRWTFIIY
+337 EISPSRRWTFIIY
-350 AWSTWIYRFFL
+350 AWSTWVYRFFL

-381 FVIEIYWF
+381 FAIEIYWF
-389 IMLPILKELKQWW
+389 IMLPIIKEMKQWW
-402 MMRSEIKINKQSFR
+402 MMRSEMKLNKQTFR
-416 TISILIICLMILFL
+416 TISILTITLMVLFL

-440 IYVSEKYSKIYAPYP
+440 VYISEKYSKIYSPYP
-455 AKIKEVFIVKEQ
+455 AKIKSVFITKDQ
-467 EVDLGQNLIELYS
+467 EVEAGQNLIELYS
-480 PELDEEINSIQRKIQ
+480 PELDKEINSIRRKLM

-510 MDEYLTYQQRFIALQ
+510 MDEYLTYNQRLIALQ
-525 SELSGLIKIR
+525 SELSGLTKTK

-549 DLASLSNNMWVS
+549 DLVSLSNEMWVS

-581 KEEQIDRFQENT
+581 REEQIDRFQENT

-606 IHLISKK
+606 IHLISNK
-613 LDLSA
+613 LDLSS
-618 VNNLPYISLASIHN
+618 VNNLPYVALASIHS
-632 GPIGIRNFTSGEYQ
+632 GPIAIRNFTSGEYQ
-646 YRPETAHYV
+646 YRPETAHYI

-672 YVHIEGSRYSPFVKL
+672 YVHVEGNRYSPFVRFFRNVFSVL
-687 FKMYL
+687 IRESGF
-692 LFLSEKVAY
+692 
-701 NKD
+701 

>member
-1 MIVPYLR
+1 MIIPYLR

-34 KYFTLGLT
+34 KYFTVGLT
-42 AFRLINNWSGGED
+42 AFRLIKNWRGGED

-73 EIKSFVSFLQQNNLI
+73 EIKSFIGFLQQNNLI

-96 PFLMQQKNSLK
+96 PYLMQQKNSLK
-107 KSWLMHLI
+107 KSWIMNLI
-115 HSYLFFKVPLFKPDE
+115 HSYLFFKIPLFTPDE
-130 WLERTLDKVKFL
+130 WLGRTFSKVKFL

-150 IYLLGFIGLFFVI
+150 IYILGFIGLFLVI
-163 QQFENFTKTFLY
+163 QQFENFAKTFLY
-175 FFSFK
+175 FFSIK
-180 GLMIYFITL
+180 GLMLYFITL
-189 ILVKCL
+189 VFVKCL

-200 AYVAKYHGC
+200 AYIAKYHGC

-254 LALIATFVWGILPEG
+254 LALIATFIWGILPEG

-285 SIVINVSPFM
+285 SIAINVSPFM
-295 RFDGYYV
+295 RFDGYYI

-322 KIRETLFGFNHKPPE
+322 KVRETLFGFNHKPPE

-350 AWSTWIYRFFL
+350 AWSTWVYRFFL

-381 FVIEIYWF
+381 FAIEIYWF
-389 IMLPILKELKQWW
+389 IMLPIIKEMKQWW
-402 MMRSEIKINKQSFR
+402 MMRSEMKLNKQTFR
-416 TISILIICLMILFL
+416 TVCILIITLMVLFL

-440 IYVSEKYSKIYAPYP
+440 VYISEKYSKIYSPYP
-455 AKIKEVFIVKEQ
+455 AKIKSVFITKDQ
-467 EVDLGQNLIELYS
+467 EVEAGQNLIELYS
-480 PELDEEINSIQRKIQ
+480 PGLDQEINSIRRKIL

-510 MDEYLTYQQRFIALQ
+510 MDEYLTYNQRLIALQ
-525 SELSGLIKIR
+525 SELSGLTKTK

-549 DLASLSNNMWVS
+549 DLVSLSNEMWVS

-581 KEEQIDRFQENT
+581 REEQIDRFQENT

-606 IHLISKK
+606 IHLISNK
-613 LDLSA
+613 LDLSS
-618 VNNLPYISLASIHN
+618 VNNLPYIALASIHN
-632 GPIGIRNFTSGEYQ
+632 GPIAIRNFTSGEYQ

-655 ADFKLVNKSSIK
+655 ADFKLVNESRIK

-672 YVHIEGSRYSPFVKL
+672 YVHVEGNRYSPFVRFFRNVFSVL
-687 FKMYL
+687 IRESGF
-692 LFLSEKVAY
+692 
-701 NKD
+701 

>member
-1 MIVPYLR
+1 MIIPYLR

-34 KYFTLGLT
+34 KYFTVGLT
-42 AFRLINNWSGGED
+42 AFRLIKNWRGGED

-73 EIKSFVSFLQQNNLI
+73 EIKSFIGFLQQNNLI

-96 PFLMQQKNSLK
+96 PYLMQQKNSLK
-107 KSWLMHLI
+107 KSWIMNLI
-115 HSYLFFKVPLFKPDE
+115 HSYLFFKIPLFTPDE
-130 WLERTLDKVKFL
+130 WLGRTLHKVKFL

-150 IYLLGFIGLFFVI
+150 IYILGFIGLFFVI

-180 GLMIYFITL
+180 GLMIYFVTL
-189 ILVKCL
+189 VFVKCL

-200 AYVAKYHGC
+200 AYIAKYHGC

-285 SIVINVSPFM
+285 SIAINVSPFM

-322 KIRETLFGFNHKPPE
+322 KVRETLFGFNHKPPE
-337 EINPSRRWTFIIY
+337 EISPSRRWTFIIY
-350 AWSTWIYRFFL
+350 AWSTWVYRFFL

-381 FVIEIYWF
+381 FAIEIYWF
-389 IMLPILKELKQWW
+389 IMLPIIKEMKQWW
-402 MMRSEIKINKQSFR
+402 MMRSEMKLNKQTFR
-416 TISILIICLMILFL
+416 TISVLIITLMILFL

-440 IYVSEKYSKIYAPYP
+440 VYISEKYSKIYSPYP
-455 AKIKEVFIVKEQ
+455 AKIKSVFITKDQ
-467 EVDLGQNLIELYS
+467 EVDAGQNLIELYS
-480 PELDEEINSIQRKIQ
+480 PGLDKEINSIRRKIL

-510 MDEYLTYQQRFIALQ
+510 MDEYLTYNQRLIALQ
-525 SELSGLIKIR
+525 SELSGLTKTK

-549 DLASLSNNMWVS
+549 DLVSLSNEMWVS

-581 KEEQIDRFQENT
+581 REEQIDRFQENT

-606 IHLISKK
+606 IHLISNK
-613 LDLSA
+613 LDLSS
-618 VNNLPYISLASIHN
+618 VNNLPYVALASIHN
-632 GPIGIRNFTSGEYQ
+632 GPIAIRNFTSGEYQ
-646 YRPETAHYV
+646 YRPETAHYI
-655 ADFKLVNKSSIK
+655 ADFKLVNQSSIK

-672 YVHIEGSRYSPFVKL
+672 YVHVEGNRYSPFVRFFRNVFSVL
-687 FKMYL
+687 IRESGF
-692 LFLSEKVAY
+692 
-701 NKD
+701 

>member
-1 MIVPYLR
+1 MIIPYLR

-34 KYFTLGLT
+34 KYFTVGLT
-42 AFRLINNWSGGED
+42 AFRLIKNWRGGED

-73 EIKSFVSFLQQNNLI
+73 EIKSFVGFLQQNNLI

-96 PFLMQQKNSLK
+96 PYLMQQKNSLK
-107 KSWLMHLI
+107 KSWIMNLI
-115 HSYLFFKVPLFKPDE
+115 HSYLFFKIPLFTPDE
-130 WLERTLDKVKFL
+130 WLGRTSDKVKFL

-150 IYLLGFIGLFFVI
+150 IYILGFIGLFFVI

-175 FFSFK
+175 FFSLK
-180 GLMIYFITL
+180 GLMLYFITL
-189 ILVKCL
+189 VFVKCL

-200 AYVAKYHGC
+200 AYIAKYHGC
-209 RVSAIG
+209 KVSAIG

-285 SIVINVSPFM
+285 SIAINVSPFM

-322 KIRETLFGFNHKPPE
+322 KTRETLFGFNHKPPE
-337 EINPSRRWTFIIY
+337 EISPSRRWTFIIY
-350 AWSTWIYRFFL
+350 AWSTWVYRFFL

-381 FVIEIYWF
+381 FAIEIYWF
-389 IMLPILKELKQWW
+389 IMLPIIKEMKQWW
-402 MMRSEIKINKQSFR
+402 MMRSEMKLNKQTFR
-416 TISILIICLMILFL
+416 TTAILIIALMVLFL

-440 IYVSEKYSKIYAPYP
+440 VYISEKYSKIYSPYP
-455 AKIKEVFIVKEQ
+455 AKIKSVLITKDQ
-467 EVDLGQNLIELYS
+467 EVGAGQNLIELYS
-480 PELDEEINSIQRKIQ
+480 PRLDQEINSIRRKIL

-510 MDEYLTYQQRFIALQ
+510 MDEYLTYNQRLIALQ
-525 SELSGLIKIR
+525 SELSGLTKTK

-549 DLASLSNNMWVS
+549 DLMSLSSEMWVS

-581 KEEQIDRFQENT
+581 REEHIDRFQENT

-606 IHLISKK
+606 IHLISSK
-613 LDLSA
+613 LDLSS
-618 VNNLPYISLASIHN
+618 VNNLPYIALSSIHS
-632 GPIGIRNFTSGEYQ
+632 GPIAIRNFTSGEYQ
-646 YRPETAHYV
+646 YRPETAHYI
-655 ADFKLVNKSSIK
+655 ADFKLVNESPIK

-672 YVHIEGSRYSPFVKL
+672 YVHVEGNRYSPFVRFFRNVFSVL
-687 FKMYL
+687 IRESGF
-692 LFLSEKVAY
+692 
-701 NKD
+701 

>member
-1 MIVPYLR
+1 MIIPYLR

-34 KYFTLGLT
+34 KYFTVGLT
-42 AFRLINNWSGGED
+42 AFRLIKNWRGGED

-73 EIKSFVSFLQQNNLI
+73 EIKSFIGFLQQNNLI

-96 PFLMQQKNSLK
+96 PYLMQQKNSLK
-107 KSWLMHLI
+107 KSWIMNLI
-115 HSYLFFKVPLFKPDE
+115 HSYLFFKIPLFTPDE
-130 WLERTLDKVKFL
+130 WLGRTLHKVKFL

-150 IYLLGFIGLFFVI
+150 IYILGFIGLFFVI

-180 GLMIYFITL
+180 GLMIYFVTL
-189 ILVKCL
+189 VFVKCL

-200 AYVAKYHGC
+200 AYIAKYHGC

-285 SIVINVSPFM
+285 SIAINVSPFM

-322 KIRETLFGFNHKPPE
+322 KVRETLFGFNHKPPE
-337 EINPSRRWTFIIY
+337 EISPSRRWTFIIY
-350 AWSTWIYRFFL
+350 AWSTWVYRFFL

-381 FVIEIYWF
+381 FAIEIYWF
-389 IMLPILKELKQWW
+389 IMLPIIKEMKQWW
-402 MMRSEIKINKQSFR
+402 MMRSEMKLNKQTFR
-416 TISILIICLMILFL
+416 TVCILIITLMVLFL

-440 IYVSEKYSKIYAPYP
+440 VYISEKYSKIYSPYP
-455 AKIKEVFIVKEQ
+455 AKIKSVFITKDQ
-467 EVDLGQNLIELYS
+467 EVEAGQNLIELYS
-480 PELDEEINSIQRKIQ
+480 PGLDQEINSIRRKIL

-510 MDEYLTYQQRFIALQ
+510 MDEYLTYNQRLIALQ
-525 SELSGLIKIR
+525 SELSGLTKTK

-549 DLASLSNNMWVS
+549 DLVSLSNEMWVS

-581 KEEQIDRFQENT
+581 REEQIDRFQENT

-606 IHLISKK
+606 IHLISNK
-613 LDLSA
+613 LDLSS
-618 VNNLPYISLASIHN
+618 VNNLPYIALASIHN
-632 GPIGIRNFTSGEYQ
+632 GPIAIRNFTSGEYQ

-655 ADFKLVNKSSIK
+655 ADFKLVNESRIK

-672 YVHIEGSRYSPFVKL
+672 YVHVEGNRYSPFVRFFRNVFSVL
-687 FKMYL
+687 IRESGF
-692 LFLSEKVAY
+692 
-701 NKD
+701 

>member
-1 MIVPYLR
+1 MIIPYLR

-34 KYFTLGLT
+34 KYFTVGLT
-42 AFRLINNWSGGED
+42 AFRLIKNWRGGED

-73 EIKSFVSFLQQNNLI
+73 EIKSFVGFLQQNNLI

-96 PFLMQQKNSLK
+96 PYLMQQKNSLK
-107 KSWLMHLI
+107 KSWIMNLI
-115 HSYLFFKVPLFKPDE
+115 HSYLFFKIPLFTPDE
-130 WLERTLDKVKFL
+130 WLGRTLDKVKFL

-150 IYLLGFIGLFFVI
+150 IYILGFIGLFFVI

-175 FFSFK
+175 FFSLK
-180 GLMIYFITL
+180 GLMLYFITL
-189 ILVKCL
+189 VFVKCL

-200 AYVAKYHGC
+200 AYIAKYHGC
-209 RVSAIG
+209 KVSAIG

-254 LALIATFVWGILPEG
+254 LALIATFVWGVLPEG

-285 SIVINVSPFM
+285 SIAINVSPFM

-337 EINPSRRWTFIIY
+337 EISPSRRWTFIIY
-350 AWSTWIYRFFL
+350 AWSTWVYRFFL

-381 FVIEIYWF
+381 FAIEIYWF
-389 IMLPILKELKQWW
+389 IMLPIIKEMKQWW
-402 MMRSEIKINKQSFR
+402 MMRSEMKLNKQTFR
-416 TISILIICLMILFL
+416 TISILTITLMVLFL

-440 IYVSEKYSKIYAPYP
+440 VYISEKYSKIYSPYP
-455 AKIKEVFIVKEQ
+455 AKIKSVLITKDQ
-467 EVDLGQNLIELYS
+467 EVGAGQNLIELYS
-480 PELDEEINSIQRKIQ
+480 PRLDQEINSIRRKIL

-510 MDEYLTYQQRFIALQ
+510 MDEYLTYNQRLIALQ
-525 SELSGLIKIR
+525 SELSGLTKTK

-549 DLASLSNNMWVS
+549 DLMSLSSEMWVS

-581 KEEQIDRFQENT
+581 REEHIDRFQENT

-606 IHLISKK
+606 IHLISSK
-613 LDLSA
+613 LDLSS
-618 VNNLPYISLASIHN
+618 VNNLPYIALSSIHS
-632 GPIGIRNFTSGEYQ
+632 GPIAIRNFTSGEYQ
-646 YRPETAHYV
+646 YRPETAHYI
-655 ADFKLVNKSSIK
+655 ADFKLVNESPIK

-672 YVHIEGSRYSPFVKL
+672 YVHVEGNRYSPFVRFFRNVFSVL
-687 FKMYL
+687 IRESGF
-692 LFLSEKVAY
+692 
-701 NKD
+701 